1 MDSTLFK
8 VPTFKTSQTVT
19 KPCQVYIKNI
29 TFQCHRNGYKS
40 NETQTQR
47 GFLQNTGNQ
56 NQRLILT
63 NAGGYP
69 CETHD
74 SYKVWHATTLGF
86 NQ

>member
-40 NETQTQR
+40 IETQTQR
-47 GFLQNTGNQ
+47 GFLQKTGNQ

-63 NAGGYP
+63 NLRGYP
-69 CETHD
+69 SKPHRP
-74 SYKVWHATTLGF
+74 YQVWAAPTLGF
-86 NQ
+86 R